1 MIISGS
7 CLGHDCGARPHDGNK
22 DSAGSTETHG
32 DRPGTRSGNKLL

>member
-1 MIISGS
+1 MVIKNPGTWPV
-7 CLGHDCGARPHDGNK
+7 CGARPHDGNK